1 MGVVSTVSSIF
12 LLLFLG
18 YGMKKLRVLREED
31 ANLLNNIVLYLT
43 LPAFIFEAIHSY
55 RNPIPWSIAKVPI
68 VGFSMIAVVLVIAWL
83 IGRALRLDRPTLGAM
98 MLAAG
103 FGNTGFLGYPV
114 SVAAFHD
121 KGALVT
127 AVLYDMFAMALP
139 LYIVGSMIAAAFAGE
154 RIDPKQILR
163 MLLMPV
169 LLAVPIALLL
179 RPVTI
184 PPTLMNS
191 IHYLSNGTVPM
202 VMISMGL
209 SLSSKSL
216 KGYAA
221 PAVVAC
227 VLKLTVLPVIS
238 YFAYRY
244 AGLTGITHQSAVVE
258 SAMPTA
264 VMACVIAGKFGANNR
279 FVAGVIFIS
288 TLIGIATIQ
297 ATLLILGVR

>member
-1 MGVVSTVSSIF
+1 MNTISTVSSIF

-18 YGMKKLRVLREED
+18 YGMKKIRVFREED

-43 LPAFIFEAIHSY
+43 LPAFIFEAIHGY
-55 RNPIPWSIAKVPI
+55 HDPLPWSIAKVPI
-68 VGFSMIAVVLVIAWL
+68 VGFSMMVVVLLIAYA

-114 SVAAFHD
+114 SLAAFHD
-121 KGALVT
+121 QTALVT

-139 LYIVGSMIAAAFAGE
+139 LYILGSMIAAAFAGE
-154 RIDPKQILR
+154 RVQPREILK
-163 MLLMPV
+163 MLLLPV
-169 LLAVPIALLL
+169 LLAVPVGLLL

-184 PPTLMNS
+184 PTPLMSS
-191 IHYLSNGTVPM
+191 IHYLSNGTVPL
-202 VMISMGL
+202 VMLSMGL
-209 SLSSKSL
+209 SLSARSL

-221 PAVVAC
+221 PATTAC
-227 VLKLTVLPVIS
+227 ILKLGLLPVIS

-264 VMACVIAGKFGANNR
+264 VMACVIAAKFGANGR
-279 FVAGVIFIS
+279 FVAGVIFVS
-288 TLIGIATIQ
+288 TLISIATIPI
-297 ATLLILGVR
+297 TLLILGVR